1 MKGVVKDMLGETIK
15 QLRRE
20 RQMTLQNLADTTGM
34 SVPFLSQL
42 ENDQAN
48 PTLSTLRK
56 VARGLDASIFALLAQ
71 VEQSG
76 GGAVKIE
83 RTRPRL
89 SLTLPRMNSGLVFE
103 MLTAGFHSTRMQALR
118 VELEPGVSTCDE
130 PMAHGTWND
139 EEWATVV
146 EGEVVLEVG
155 QDKYHL
161 KVGDCIH
168 FHPVLPH
175 RYTNMGEAVALL
187 VAVMSPPTY

>member
-1 MKGVVKDMLGETIK
+1 VLGETIK
-15 QLRRE
+15 QLRRD
-20 RQMTLQNLADTTGM
+20 RQMTLQNLADTTGL

-56 VARGLDASIFALLAQ
+56 VAKALDASVFALLAQ

-83 RTRPRL
+83 KARPRL
-89 SLTLPRMNSGLVFE
+89 SLTLPRMNSNLVFE
-103 MLTAGFHSTRMQALR
+103 LLTVGFHSVRMQALR
-118 VELEPGVSTCDE
+118 TELGPGVSTCDE

-139 EEWATVV
+139 EEWSMIL
-146 EGEVVLEVG
+146 EGEIVLEVG
-155 QDKYHL
+155 QDRYQL
-161 KVGDCIH
+161 TAGDCIH
-168 FHPVLPH
+168 FHPALPH
-175 RYTNMGEAVALL
+175 RYTNVGTTTASL